1 MEKWLMFTSVMSEE
15 MVMFV
20 SGKKLSLFTSVAHE
34 WKEVV
39 DVREWKEVEVQKC
52 MIVVSGKKLKS
63 KSGRYS

>member
-20 SGKKLSLFTSVAHE
+20 SGKKLSSVAHE

-39 DVREWKEVEVQKC
+39 DVREWKEVEVQKWS
-52 MIVVSGKKLKS
+52 IFVSGKKLKS
-63 KSGRYS
+63 KSGR